1 MSANNGGEL
10 QRNEIRRRS
19 VNNAVNITES
29 QYNGF
34 WFTLKEEEL
43 TLGLI
48 GDQLIEP
55 VIIWNDTLREGPRDI
70 KYFGLTTDQSS
81 ASFGV
86 NCDVPNLHFPGN
98 TFQGRNSLP
107 EARWASSN
115 VTRCCYCHRI
125 TILPKTCWAIAHPV
139 HKPVTPLFIIIYVEL
154 TLLNPNWHKE

>member
-86 NCDVPNLHFPGN
+86 NCDVPNLHFPGK
-98 TFQGRNSLP
+98 SD
-107 EARWASSN
+107 
-115 VTRCCYCHRI
+115 CYFSRADI
-125 TILPKTCWAIAHPV
+125 T
-139 HKPVTPLFIIIYVEL
+139 
-154 TLLNPNWHKE
+154 

>member
-1 MSANNGGEL
+1 M
-10 QRNEIRRRS
+10 
-19 VNNAVNITES
+19 NITES

-86 NCDVPNLHFPGN
+86 NCDVPNLHFPGK
-98 TFQGRNSLP
+98 TYQGSDWLP
-107 EARWASSN
+107 EAGWASSN
-115 VTRCCYCHRI
+115 AVRRRYRPTELLFCQKLVGQLP
-125 TILPKTCWAIAHPV
+125 ILPTRQLRPC
-139 HKPVTPLFIIIYVEL
+139 
-154 TLLNPNWHKE
+154 LLSFRSS

>member
-86 NCDVPNLHFPGN
+86 NCDVPNLHFPGKS
-98 TFQGRNSLP
+98 FQGCNWLS
-107 EARWASSN
+107 EAGQ
-115 VTRCCYCHRI
+115 
-125 TILPKTCWAIAHPV
+125 
-139 HKPVTPLFIIIYVEL
+139 
-154 TLLNPNWHKE
+154 